1 MRLFGY
7 KTEWDSKLT
16 NLTVSSFVVQR
27 DLLANHETCLKL
39 RGNDRRRRRRR
50 RNPLVHGVTLTAAAA
65 TKKRRRLRRRRA
77 GVKRRWFR
85 FR

>member
-50 RNPLVHGVTLTAAAA
+50 NPLVHGVTLTAAAA